1 MTNPA
6 EEPRKARVGPPQVL
20 TQPVHALSDSESEPE
35 DDGGGATGG
44 DAAPTDNFLAEY
56 PADTEELHLQHLRLT
71 NASLP
76 PLDLP
81 RFTELT
87 RLCLRQNELSSPLPA
102 AALVLPAL
110 DELDLYDN
118 RLGPVLEDDE
128 VKGMPAMT

>member
-1 MTNPA
+1 MTNPTDG
-6 EEPRKARVGPPQVL
+6 EKKARVGPPQVL

-35 DDGGGATGG
+35 DAPSG

-56 PADTEELHLQHLRLT
+56 PDDTEELHLQHLRLT
-71 NASLP
+71 NDSLP

-87 RLCLRQNELSSPLPA
+87 RLCLRQNELASPLPA
-102 AALVLPAL
+102 ECLKLPAL

-118 RLGPVLEDDE
+118 RLGPVVEDE
-128 VKGMPAMT
+128 EMKGMPSMT